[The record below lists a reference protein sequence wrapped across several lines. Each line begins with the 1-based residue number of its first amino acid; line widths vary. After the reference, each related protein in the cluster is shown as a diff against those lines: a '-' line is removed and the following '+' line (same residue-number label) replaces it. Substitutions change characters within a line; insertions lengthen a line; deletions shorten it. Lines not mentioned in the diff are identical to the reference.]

1 MLNGGGARML
11 DTELRLISWRDG
23 STQAERLAAAA
34 LKLSGFEEIDPQS
47 PLGGPDGAKDIVC
60 SKGGLIWIGA
70 VYFPVAP
77 VRFPAIKKKFSAD
90 LAGLRAN
97 HRGIVFVTNQSLTPG
112 QRKTLVDIAAK
123 SRKEADIVHLERLRA
138 LLDSPSGYGTRL
150 QFLKI
155 PMSQEEQLSWFAES
169 DSQVAVALNANTREI
184 LALKAMIQRM
194 DVGQKALLRTME
206 IVTNTNVATPD
217 LLSTASFT
225 RTDRYEGATASMSPA
240 LILLFHR
247 LTCFDLPAR
256 GVGKFRT
263 SDVWL
268 GTSDGAPAEHIQPP
282 DAQKVPELLSDLCTK
297 WRAGFTALSSAS
309 AEERLT
315 TLANFHAKFLVIHPF
330 FDGNGRVARALLM
343 QQCLDLF
350 ERADMSLMDKGARYY
365 AALASADRGDPKP
378 LASIFKPIVR
388 G

>member
-1 MLNGGGARML
+1 MLSGGGARML

-90 LAGLRAN
+90 LAGVRAN

-123 SRKEADIVHLERLRA
+123 SSKEADIVHLERLRA

-169 DSQVAVALNANTREI
+169 DRVR
-184 LALKAMIQRM
+184 
-194 DVGQKALLRTME
+194 
-206 IVTNTNVATPD
+206 
-217 LLSTASFT
+217 
-225 RTDRYEGATASMSPA
+225 
-240 LILLFHR
+240 
-247 LTCFDLPAR
+247 
-256 GVGKFRT
+256 
-263 SDVWL
+263 
-268 GTSDGAPAEHIQPP
+268 APPRCCPP
-282 DAQKVPELLSDLCTK
+282 
-297 WRAGFTALSSAS
+297 G
-309 AEERLT
+309 
-315 TLANFHAKFLVIHPF
+315 
-330 FDGNGRVARALLM
+330 
-343 QQCLDLF
+343 
-350 ERADMSLMDKGARYY
+350 
-365 AALASADRGDPKP
+365 
-378 LASIFKPIVR
+378 
-388 G
+388 